1 MSTIKTRPTRTP
13 SPMSWR
19 KGTGVAGQPWKGSVR
34 EYDLFKELTIGVIA
48 VTLLVLVASAVFSSP
63 DDKSVTLKSWAV
75 SRPAD
80 FIATA
85 TAELGGTSDTAGYGP
100 PYNSTPGA
108 TQTLGPIDLQSL
120 AGVRLPINTAQD
132 FVIGPLKTL
141 PTTPNAV
148 ATWTDATV
156 KQQTAWTDAYTAAL
170 GKAPNNDP
178 GKVKTGNYGPVPAIT
193 GDLLSM
199 ARLGSLD
206 SALSSAGSFYNTN
219 QTEAI
224 LFLGDGAYLNDLATG
239 LHLSG
244 DQWGMMNETGN
255 YPGQSWL
262 WLFSFFY
269 QVEPFASAPNADILV
284 VVLVALLTL
293 ALVLVPF
300 IPGLRSLPRLIP
312 IHRLI
317 WRDYYRRR

>member
-1 MSTIKTRPTRTP
+1 MTTVKNPQPRTL

-19 KGTGVAGQPWKGSVR
+19 KGTGIAGQPWKGSVR

-48 VTLLVLVASAVFSSP
+48 VVLLVLVASAIFGSP

-75 SRPAD
+75 TRPAD

-85 TAELGGTSDTAGYGP
+85 TAELGGTSETAGYGP
-100 PYNSTPGA
+100 PYNSTPDA

-120 AGVRLPINTAQD
+120 AGVRLPVDTAQD
-132 FVIGPLKTL
+132 FVIGPLATL
-141 PTTPNAV
+141 PTTPDEV
-148 ATWTDATV
+148 STWSSATA
-156 KQQTAWTDAYTAAL
+156 KQQAAWTAAYSKAL
-170 GKAPNNDP
+170 DKAPQNDP
-178 GKVKTGNYGPVPAIT
+178 GKVATGDYGPVPAIT

-199 ARLGSLD
+199 ARQGSLD
-206 SALSSAGSFYNTN
+206 SVLSSGGTFYNSDYTKS
-219 QTEAI
+219 I
-224 LFLGDGAYLNDLATG
+224 LFMGDGAYLNDLASG

-312 IHRLI
+312 IHRLV